1 MRTIR
6 AMMGLALMAVCGFAN
21 AAPKAHHDNAT
32 KEEVVDTYLDAVV
45 HGDLNGIDKAIDD
58 NARFYVQRGVRILA
72 TDKHEVMNYLKTNA
86 NIDKNC
92 VYDNTVLDQG
102 ENFVVEKVEMKFKE
116 LTRTDVITAQRS
128 DDGWKITKV
137 ETSYK

>member
-1 MRTIR
+1 
-6 AMMGLALMAVCGFAN
+6 MGLALIAVFGFAN
-21 AAPKAHHDNAT
+21 AAPKTHHDNAT

-45 HGDLNGIDKAIDD
+45 HGDLNGIDRAIDD
-58 NARFYVQRGVRILA
+58 NAHFYTQHGVRVL
-72 TDKHEVMNYLKTNA
+72 TSDKREIMDYLKTNA
-86 NIDKNC
+86 NVDRNC
-92 VYDNTVLDQG
+92 NYNSTVLDQG
-102 ENFVVEKVEMKFKE
+102 DNFVVEKVEMKFNE

>member
-1 MRTIR
+1 MKTLK
-6 AMMGLALMAVCGFAN
+6 AMMGLALITVCGFAY

-45 HGDLNGIDKAIDD
+45 HGDLSGIDKAIDD
-58 NARFYVQRGVRILA
+58 NAHFYIQRGVRILT
-72 TDKHEVMNYLKTNA
+72 TDKQEVMDYLKTNA
-86 NIDKNC
+86 NIDRNC

-102 ENFVVEKVEMKFKE
+102 NNYVVEKVEMKFKE

>member
-1 MRTIR
+1 MKTIK
-6 AMMGLALMAVCGFAN
+6 AMMSLALIAVCGFAN
-21 AAPKAHHDNAT
+21 AAPKTHHDNAT

-45 HGDLNGIDKAIDD
+45 HGDLNGIDRAIDD
-58 NARFYVQRGVRILA
+58 NAHFYVQHGVRILA
-72 TDKHEVMNYLKTNA
+72 NDKKDMMTFFKENA

-92 VYDNTVLDQG
+92 DYSSKVLNQG
-102 ENFVVEKVEMKFKE
+102 ENFLIEKVVMKFKE
-116 LTRTDVITAQRS
+116 ITRTDVITAQRS

>member
-1 MRTIR
+1 
-6 AMMGLALMAVCGFAN
+6 
-21 AAPKAHHDNAT
+21 
-32 KEEVVDTYLDAVV
+32 
-45 HGDLNGIDKAIDD
+45 LNGIDKAIDD
-58 NARFYVQRGVRILA
+58 NARFYVQRGVRVLA
-72 TDKHEVMNYLKTNA
+72 SDKSEVMNYLKTNA
-86 NIDKNC
+86 NVDRDC

-102 ENFVVEKVEMKFKE
+102 NNFVVEKVEMKFKE